1 MQLAVTDL
9 QAFGA
14 GGPWAQRRQYS
25 NQLQGQNE
33 VGLGYNW
40 IVEAWPYL
48 LKGPDGT
55 IAFVRSTRN
64 AMWFDRVESGG
75 DVSFVARY
83 GGKSTLTHDCD
94 SRRYVLTQPSGE
106 IWFFKDFGDEPCG
119 STSSSSDSG
128 TQPLPGQL
136 TSMIDVSGQQTDVV
150 AYSAS
155 GRIQTIQRE
164 TVVGSDTTTTQF
176 EYEFNGMGLTTSV
189 TYRRQV
195 NTDGWVNIRRV
206 TYEYYDGSNSFGSS
220 GDLMRV
226 RIQVPSGATW
236 VNVKQSYYRYYKTG
250 DAKGFQHGLRYVVE
264 PDGYE
269 DLLADSLDPTT
280 VSNGVLL
287 QYAKYCFE
295 YDAQHR
301 VTKEIVDRGSLT
313 YGFAYEQSLNADGY
327 NHWSR
332 KTTETRPGGSV
343 NTVYTNFIGQGLL
356 SVLTSGADQ
365 WLTADKYDDAGRLIE
380 TASPSAVVSYDPGE
394 ADLGIVL
401 RSTEGL
407 IKLRSYYATT
417 GSGAATGYLESASLK
432 KGSSGTPVL
441 QSELEYTERT
451 GGGATIYPI
460 AKQSQFRD
468 DAGTDRLDT
477 TYAYEWYA
485 DTVQVKQRTVTLPV
499 VTTAQNGPNTA
510 TTQKQFYDERGNLTW
525 SMDARGFITRMFYD
539 QVLGAM
545 LQRINDADTSLLSGV
560 PAGWSTPSG
569 GGGGKHL
576 ISDYEIDSRGRTT
589 QQLGP
594 VHTIDIGGTATAVR
608 RAHWTVYKDAE
619 HATWTASGYATG
631 TAPAYTYTLI
641 NPVNIQQR
649 DARGNILEQIQVP
662 RGSTSG
668 RLQPTD
674 TFSQAS
680 FTSWTTWQYTDCCL
694 VSSTRVYHTI
704 PASGEG
710 SSGTNYDQTT
720 YGYDSQKRQNLQ
732 ISPGG
737 TISQRVYDIRDNVI
751 AIFVGTNDTGST
763 ESDPTGGGAS
773 GNNMVHV
780 SGFVFDNGNDGGDN
794 NLTSQIAYVDGVNT
808 RTTAYTY
815 DWRNRRV
822 DTNGELD
829 AFGRVT
835 YDNLNRVIQS
845 DRYDTSASGNLV
857 SRNVTKYDNLGR
869 VYQSIGYAVD
879 PNTGTVGNP
888 ITSNTWFD
896 AVGNPVKSMPGGSSR
911 FTKQVF
917 DSTGWMVHSY
927 TGYGNDT
934 TYADALNVT
943 GDVILS
949 QTDMAYDDAG
959 NSIQSTTRQRYHNAA
974 AAQTGEL
981 GSPSATPNARVQ
993 YSASYPDAVGR
1004 MIASAEYGTNGGTAL
1019 TRSATIPAS
1028 SDTVLVSRQVYD
1040 NAGRLRDSIDPAGK
1054 ISRTIYDAASR
1065 QSDTID
1071 NVVDPPASSSTG
1083 TACTASDDQNQTV
1096 QFTYTPDGDLK
1107 TLTAVNAS
1115 TGNQVTQYIYGTTLS
1130 DSAIASSSL
1139 LRREI
1144 YPDSTGT
1151 SDSVSYTYNRQS
1163 QRTSLTDQNGTTRQ
1177 YDFDALG
1184 RQTQDRVTT
1193 LGAGVD
1199 GTIRRVEQTY
1209 DVRGNVSAVTCYNN
1223 ASVGSG
1229 SIENQITRQ
1238 FDGFGQVTKTFQSH
1252 SGAVNPASTPSVG
1265 RSYTNGSGNV
1275 LRPTATLYP
1284 NGREVTL
1291 DYGSS
1296 GSITDKMNQVSSL
1309 IDDDATVL
1317 AAYNY
1322 LGLSTFV
1329 QQDSAQADLRYTL
1342 ISPTLS
1348 TDPDTGD
1355 IYSGLD
1361 RFGRVK
1367 DVRWRDVSAGTD
1379 LSRIE
1384 YGYDRASNRAWRENP
1399 SDPNREHDWL
1409 YAYDGLNRLQSA
1421 QRGQLNGTHSAI
1433 TSLDAAQ
1440 CWTLDPTGNWKEF
1453 RQDENGDGTWDFNQ
1467 TRTANEVNEI
1477 TDISN
1482 TPSDIWATPVYDRNG
1497 NTTTNPRPDLGTDA
1511 TMTATFDAWNRMTK
1525 LVDDATSN
1533 VLLENQFDG
1542 RNFRVAAKE
1551 YTSGTLARTREYYFT
1566 DAWQCV
1572 EEHVDTS
1579 NTPRRQYVWGMRYID
1594 DLVLRDRD
1602 ISPSGGLLTERL
1614 YYLADANWNTTAVV
1628 SDSGS
1633 VQERYEYDPYG
1644 NLSIFA
1650 ANFTP
1655 RAVSTFGVHYTYTSR
1670 EWTPDAGLYYFRNRW
1685 YDAQLGRF
1693 SSRDPIGYRGGSC
1706 DLYQY
1711 VSSNPLRRTDPSGK
1725 QWTEPQTGIPI
1736 PVINEFF
1743 KYCPIAFGG
1752 GRQPPRRTEKE
1763 CCDQAFNSGL
1773 AGTDQGGIVCC
1784 DGRTVSC
1791 AWKQNIP
1798 RIITMPI
1805 VQQIRVDCIKAHEND
1820 HVPGA
1825 VNCKTGSN
1833 VTELKRGGVHRWNL
1847 NKSECSAYRVELHCL
1862 QSNIRRCGGNA
1873 ICESEI
1879 EARIQEVWDLID
1891 EHCYGFFSVY

>member
-1 MQLAVTDL
+1 MQLEVTDM
-9 QAFGA
+9 QAMGA

-25 NQLQGQNE
+25 NQLQGQSD

-40 IVEAWPYL
+40 LLEAWPYL
-48 LKGPDGT
+48 LKGPGGA

-64 AMWFDRVESGG
+64 ALWFDRVESGG
-75 DVSFVARY
+75 DVSFVSRY

-94 SRRYVLTQPSGE
+94 SRRYVLAQPSGE
-106 IWFFKDFGDEPCG
+106 IWFFKDFGDEPCD
-119 STSSSSDSG
+119 SSSSSSAASSA
-128 TQPLPGQL
+128 QPLPGQL
-136 TSMIDVSGQQTDVV
+136 TGMIDVSGQQTDVV

-195 NTDGWVNIRRV
+195 NTDGWINIRRV

-226 RIQVPSGATW
+226 RIQEPSGATW
-236 VNVKQSYYRYYKTG
+236 VNVKQSYYRYYKTS
-250 DAKGFQHGLRYVVE
+250 DPKGFQHGLRYVVE

-269 DLLADSLDPTT
+269 DLLADSLDPTA
-280 VSNGVLL
+280 VSNSVLL
-287 QYAKYCFE
+287 QYSKYYFE
-295 YDAQHR
+295 YDAQRR

-313 YGFAYEQSLNADGY
+313 YSFAYEQSLNTDDY

-356 SVLTSGADQ
+356 SVLTSGSDQ
-365 WLTADKYDDAGRLIE
+365 WLTADKYNDAGRLIE
-380 TASPSAVVSYDPGE
+380 TALPSSVVSYDPDE
-394 ADLGIVL
+394 ADLGITL
-401 RSTEGL
+401 RSNEGL
-407 IKLRSYYATT
+407 IKLRSYYSTT
-417 GSGAATGYLESASLK
+417 GGGAAAGYLKSTSLK
-432 KGSSGTPVL
+432 QGSGGTPVI

-460 AKQSQFRD
+460 AKQTQFRD
-468 DAGTDRLDT
+468 DAGADRLAT
-477 TYAYEWYA
+477 TYAYEWYT
-485 DTVQVKQRTVTLPV
+485 DTVQVKQRTATLPV

-510 TTQKQFYDERGNLTW
+510 TTQKQFFDERGNLTW

-545 LQRINDADTSLLSGV
+545 LQRINDADTSMLSGV
-560 PAGWSTPSG
+560 PAGWSTPS
-569 GGGGKHL
+569 GGGKHL

-608 RAHWTVYKDAE
+608 RARWTVYKDAE

-631 TAPAYTYTLI
+631 TAPAYTNTLI

-649 DARGNILEQIQVP
+649 DARGNILEQIQVS

-680 FTSWTTWQYTDCCL
+680 FTRWTSWQYTDCCL
-694 VSSTRVYHTI
+694 VSSTRIYHTI

-710 SSGTNYDQTT
+710 TSGTNYNQTT

-737 TISQRVYDIRDNVI
+737 TISQRVHDVRDNVI

-773 GNNMVHV
+773 GNNMVQV
-780 SGFVFDNGNDGGDN
+780 SGSVFDNGNDGGDN

-857 SRNVTKYDNLGR
+857 SRNATKYDNLGR
-869 VYQSIGYAVD
+869 VYQSIRYAVD

-896 AVGNPVKSMPGGSSR
+896 AVGNPVKSMTGGSSR

-959 NSIQSTTRQRYHNAA
+959 NSIQASRRQRYHNAS

-1019 TRSATIPAS
+1019 TRSATIPSS
-1028 SDTVLVSRQVYD
+1028 SDTILVSRQVYD
-1040 NAGRLRDSIDPAGK
+1040 NAGRRRDNIDPAGK

-1065 QSDTID
+1065 QSETID
-1071 NVVDPPASSSTG
+1071 NLVDPPASSSTG

-1163 QRTSLTDQNGTTRQ
+1163 QRTSLTDQNGSTRQ

-1223 ASVGSG
+1223 SSVGSG

-1265 RSYTNGSGNV
+1265 RSYTDGSGNV

-1291 DYGSS
+1291 NYGSS
-1296 GSITDKMNQVSSL
+1296 GSITDKLNQVSSL
-1309 IDDDATVL
+1309 IDDDSTVL
-1317 AAYNY
+1317 AAYEY
-1322 LGLSTFV
+1322 LGSGTFV
-1329 QQDSAQADLRYTL
+1329 QQDSTQADLRYTL

-1367 DVRWRDVSAGTD
+1367 GVRWRDVSAGTD
-1379 LSRIE
+1379 LSRVE
-1384 YGYDRASNRAWRENP
+1384 YGYDRASNRTWRENP

-1409 YAYDGLNRLQSA
+1409 YQYDGLHRLQSA
-1421 QRGQLNGTHSAI
+1421 QRGQLNGTHTAI
-1433 TSLDAAQ
+1433 TTLDAAQ

-1482 TPSDIWATPVYDRNG
+1482 TPSDIWATPAYDKNG

-1644 NLSIFA
+1644 NLSIFE

-1655 RAVSTFGVHYTYTSR
+1655 RAISNYGVHYTHTSR
-1670 EWTPDAGLYYFRNRW
+1670 EWTPAAGLYYFRNRW
-1685 YDAQLGRF
+1685 YDALLGRF
-1693 SSRDPIGYRGGSC
+1693 SSRDPIGYEGSPYG
-1706 DLYQY
+1706 LYEFL
-1711 VSSNPLRRTDPSGK
+1711 SSA
-1725 QWTEPQTGIPI
+1725 
-1736 PVINEFF
+1736 PVIYSDSAGLSTELIEAMEPAAACNYSDKIDCDEACRVALADPNIRKNSVGTVICNDGLKCPCFF
-1743 KYCPIAFGG
+1743 G
-1752 GRQPPRRTEKE
+1752 
-1763 CCDQAFNSGL
+1763 
-1773 AGTDQGGIVCC
+1773 
-1784 DGRTVSC
+1784 
-1791 AWKQNIP
+1791 
-1798 RIITMPI
+1798 
-1805 VQQIRVDCIKAHEND
+1805 IKARNIMPGQCPALERIVIDHEREHFKDVECPKEGIDRGMPKPEVNMKD
-1820 HVPGA
+1820 RECELRIQSVQDLLRAIDGAPEGRCKEAMKDERDDLTDWLA
-1825 VNCKTGSN
+1825 VNCIHILT
-1833 VTELKRGGVHRWNL
+1833 R
-1847 NKSECSAYRVELHCL
+1847 
-1862 QSNIRRCGGNA
+1862 
-1873 ICESEI
+1873 
-1879 EARIQEVWDLID
+1879 D
-1891 EHCYGFFSVY
+1891 

>member
-1 MQLAVTDL
+1 MPAEGSDKEGCKKCNEEGGGVDPTSKHPVRYFNGELQLAVTDM
-9 QAFGA
+9 QAMGA
-14 GGPWAQRRQYS
+14 DGPWAQRRQYS

-40 IVEAWPYL
+40 LVEAWPYL
-48 LKGPDGT
+48 LKGPDGA

-75 DVSFVARY
+75 DVSFAARY

-94 SRRYVLTQPSGE
+94 SRRYSLAQPSGE

-119 STSSSSDSG
+119 STSSSSASG

-136 TSMIDVSGQQTDVV
+136 TGMIDVSGQQTDVV

-176 EYEFNGMGLTTSV
+176 EYEFNGMGLTTAV

-206 TYEYYDGSNSFGSS
+206 TYEYYDGSNNFGSS

-226 RIQVPSGATW
+226 RIQEPSGATW
-236 VNVKQSYYRYYKTG
+236 VNVKQSYYRYYKTA
-250 DAKGFQHGLRYVVE
+250 DPKGFEHGLRYVVE
-264 PDGYE
+264 SDGYE

-280 VSNGVLL
+280 ASNTVLL
-287 QYAKYCFE
+287 QYSKYCFE

-313 YGFAYEQSLNADGY
+313 YTFAYEQSLNVDGY

-356 SVLTSGADQ
+356 SVLTSGSDQ
-365 WLTADKYDDAGRLIE
+365 WLTANAYDDAGRLLQV
-380 TASPSAVVSYDPGE
+380 ALPSAVISFDPGE

-417 GSGAATGYLESASLK
+417 GSGAATGYLESTSLK
-432 KGSSGTPVL
+432 QGSGGTPVL
-441 QSELEYTERT
+441 QSELEYTQRT

-460 AKQSQFRD
+460 AKQTRYRD
-468 DAGTDRLDT
+468 DAGAEPLDT
-477 TYAYEWYA
+477 TYTYEWYTDA
-485 DTVQVKQRTVTLPV
+485 VQIKQRTITLPV

-510 TTQKQFYDERGNLTW
+510 TTQKQVYDERGNLTW

-545 LQRINDADTSLLSGV
+545 LQRIDDADTSLLSGV
-560 PAGWSTPSG
+560 PAGWSTPSV
-569 GGGGKHL
+569 GGKHL
-576 ISDYEIDSRGRTT
+576 IFDYEIDSRGRTT

-594 VHTIDIGGTATAVR
+594 VHTLDIGGTATAVR
-608 RAHWTVYKDAE
+608 RASWTVYKDAE

-631 TAPAYTYTLI
+631 TGPAYTYTLI

-649 DARGNILEQIQVP
+649 DARGNILEQIEVP

-694 VSSTRVYHTI
+694 VSSTRAYHTI

-710 SSGTNYDQTT
+710 TSGTNYDQTT

-732 ISPGG
+732 FSPGG
-737 TISQRVYDIRDNVI
+737 TISQRVYDVRDNVV
-751 AIFVGTNDTGST
+751 AIYVGTNDTGST
-763 ESDPTGGGAS
+763 ESDPTGSGAS
-773 GNNMVHV
+773 GNNMVQV
-780 SGFVFDNGNDGGDN
+780 SGFVFDSGNDGGDN

-808 RTTAYTY
+808 RTTAFTY

-829 AFGRVT
+829 VFARVT

-845 DRYDTSASGNLV
+845 DRYDTSTSGNLV
-857 SRNVTKYDNLGR
+857 SRNLTKHDNLGR
-869 VYQSIGYAVD
+869 VYQSVRYAVD
-879 PNTGTVGNP
+879 PSTGSVGNP
-888 ITSNTWFD
+888 LTSNTWFD
-896 AVGNPVKSMPGGSSR
+896 AVGNTVKSMPGGSSG

-917 DSTGWMVHSY
+917 DSTGWMTRSY
-927 TGYGNDT
+927 VGYGNDT

-949 QTDMAYDDAG
+949 QTDLAYDNAG
-959 NSIQSTTRQRYHNAA
+959 NTIQTSTRQRYHNAPA
-974 AAQTGEL
+974 SQTGVL
-981 GSPSATPNARVQ
+981 GSPAATPNARVV
-993 YSASYPDAVGR
+993 YSASYPDALGR

-1019 TRSATIPAS
+1019 TRSATIPSS
-1028 SDTVLVSRQVYD
+1028 SDTTLISQQVFD
-1040 NAGRLRDSIDPAGK
+1040 NAGRLRDTTDRAGK

-1065 QSDTID
+1065 QTEKID
-1071 NVVDPPASSSTG
+1071 NVVDPSTSSSTS

-1107 TLTAVNAS
+1107 TLTAVNAV

-1130 DSAIASSSL
+1130 DSAIASSGL

-1144 YPDSTGT
+1144 YPDSTGP

-1163 QRTSLTDQNGTTRQ
+1163 QRTSLTDQNGSTRQ
-1177 YDFDALG
+1177 YDFDSLG
-1184 RQTQDRVTT
+1184 RQKQDRVTT

-1229 SIENQITRQ
+1229 SIVNQITRQ
-1238 FDGFGQVTKTFQSH
+1238 FDGFGQVTNTFQSH

-1265 RSYTNGSGNV
+1265 RSYTDGSGNV
-1275 LRPTATLYP
+1275 LRPITTLYP

-1296 GSITDKMNQVSSL
+1296 GSITDKLNQVSSL
-1309 IDDDATVL
+1309 IDDDSTVL
-1317 AAYNY
+1317 AAYQY

-1329 QQDSAQADLRYTL
+1329 QQDSTQADLRYTL
-1342 ISPTLS
+1342 ISPTLA

-1361 RFGRVK
+1361 RFSRVT
-1367 DVRWRDVSAGTD
+1367 DVRWRDISAATD

-1384 YGYDRASNRAWRENP
+1384 YGYDRASNRTWRENP

-1409 YAYDGLNRLQSA
+1409 YKYDGLDRLQSA
-1421 QRGQLNGTHSAI
+1421 QRGQLNGTHTAI
-1433 TSLDAAQ
+1433 TTLDAAQ

-1453 RQDENGDGTWDFNQ
+1453 RQDKNGDGTWDFNQ
-1467 TRTANEVNEI
+1467 TRTANQVNEI

-1482 TPSDIWATPVYDRNG
+1482 APSDIWATPVYDKNG
-1497 NTTTNPRPDLGTDA
+1497 NTTTNPRPDLGTNA

-1525 LVDDATSN
+1525 LVDGSSSN
-1533 VLLENQFDG
+1533 VLLENLYDG
-1542 RNFRVAAKE
+1542 RNFRIVAKE

-1579 NTPRRQYVWGMRYID
+1579 NTPHRQYVWGMRYID

-1644 NLSIFA
+1644 NLSVFE

-1655 RAVSTFGVHYTYTSR
+1655 RAVSSYAVHYTYTSR

-1693 SSRDPIGYRGGSC
+1693 SSRDPIGYEGSPWNLHEYAGGSPTKN
-1706 DLYQY
+1706 
-1711 VSSNPLRRTDPSGK
+1711 VDPSGK
-1725 QWTEPQTGIPI
+1725 SIERPSQLDNCLSKAADDRELLFSTAANS
-1736 PVINEFF
+1736 V
-1743 KYCPIAFGG
+1743 A
-1752 GRQPPRRTEKE
+1752 RQL
-1763 CCDQAFNSGL
+1763 C
-1773 AGTDQGGIVCC
+1773 
-1784 DGRTVSC
+1784 
-1791 AWKQNIP
+1791 
-1798 RIITMPI
+1798 
-1805 VQQIRVDCIKAHEND
+1805 
-1820 HVPGA
+1820 
-1825 VNCKTGSN
+1825 NC
-1833 VTELKRGGVHRWNL
+1833 H
-1847 NKSECSAYRVELHCL
+1847 SAYKDCLSYNIGAEEL
-1862 QSNIRRCGGNA
+1862 
-1873 ICESEI
+1873 SEI
-1879 EARIQEVWDLID
+1879 FPDEDLELRNCELEYLTCAQAVAARLATGMQFAEQWYQGQVTNC
-1891 EHCYGFFSVY
+1891 HNQFGP